1 MEKFVPTFLNSLIFP
16 KKMNTEQPTEKLEE
30 LGNSSRSTFENYW
43 PFAFIFFL
51 LVIVH
56 LIKSFLCWIIL
67 LSKEEETNR
76 INSNNQE
83 KAKVNKF
90 QISNNISNKE
100 DNEGGKSEEKVRPS

>member
-1 MEKFVPTFLNSLIFP
+1 
-16 KKMNTEQPTEKLEE
+16 MNTEQPTEKLEE

-67 LSKEEETNR
+67 YRRKKNEIESHSREIITRK
-76 INSNNQE
+76 
-83 KAKVNKF
+83 
-90 QISNNISNKE
+90 NNIE
-100 DNEGGKSEEKVRPS
+100 EEKVGPADSIEQDENVGI